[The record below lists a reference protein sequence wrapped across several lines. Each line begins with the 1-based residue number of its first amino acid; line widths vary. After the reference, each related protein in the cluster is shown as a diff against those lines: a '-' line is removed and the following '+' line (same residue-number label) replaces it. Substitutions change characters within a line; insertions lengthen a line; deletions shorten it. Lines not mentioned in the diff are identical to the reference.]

1 MTVLMTF
8 FGTLVFVFSCFTVGF
23 KSASKRLLMFVCIGA
38 VVDIAIIG
46 IANLVSLS
54 LII

>member
-23 KSASKRLLMFVCIGA
+23 KPASKRLLMFAGIGA
-38 VVDIAIIG
+38 VVDVTIIG
-46 IANLVSLS
+46 ISVLVSHA
-54 LII
+54 ITF